1 MPLKYLNNFL
11 RTLEMLLINCE
22 VNLTLTWSARFFII
36 DASTAGQEPTYTI
49 TVIQN
54 VMLQL

>member
-1 MPLKYLNNFL
+1 
-11 RTLEMLLINCE
+11 MLLISCE

-54 VMLQL
+54 AMLQL